1 MSQTTREIAAGGL
14 TYEEYR
20 FFPADGRR
28 HELIGGE
35 HFVTPSPT
43 TVHQRFVRKLGH
55 LLDDFVTSHGLGEV
69 FFAPLDV
76 VLSPRDVVQPDILF
90 ISNARMHRLARE
102 NVQGAPDLVVEVV
115 SESSRQLD
123 RKLKRALYEK
133 YDVLEYWVADP
144 ELRILEVFRRNEG
157 GRLVKAAEFE
167 DAGTLTTPLL
177 PGLEVNLAALW

>member
-1 MSQTTREIAAGGL
+1 MSLTTKELIAGGL

-20 FFPADGRR
+20 LFPEDGRR

-43 TVHQRFVRKLGH
+43 SVHQRFVRNLGF
-55 LLDDFVTSHGLGEV
+55 LLHGFVKNHSLGEV

-76 VLSPRDVVQPDILF
+76 VLSSRDVVQPDLLF
-90 ISNARMHRLARE
+90 LSNARIQRLTRE

-123 RKLKRALYEK
+123 RKLKRALYER
-133 YDVLEYWVADP
+133 YDILEYWVAEP
-144 ELRILEVFRRNEG
+144 ELRILEVFRRDEA
-157 GRLVKAAEFE
+157 GRLVKVAEFE
-167 DAGTLTTPLL
+167 DGTLTTPLL
-177 PGLEVNLAALW
+177 PGLEIDLAVLW

>member
-1 MSQTTREIAAGGL
+1 MSLSAKEIAGGL

-20 FFPADGRR
+20 LFPADGRR

-90 ISNARMHRLARE
+90 ISKARMHRLGRE

-115 SESSRQLD
+115 SESSRHLD

-144 ELRILEVFRRNEG
+144 ELRILEVFRRDEA
-157 GRLVKAAEFE
+157 GRLAKAAEFE
-167 DAGTLTTPLL
+167 DAGTLTTPIL
-177 PGLEVNLAALW
+177 PGLEVDLAALW